1 MEKTKRG
8 AKTVLYLYWLLSF
21 LYFVSYITRLSF
33 SATMTEMI
41 SVGVLDKEQ
50 AGLVGSAL
58 FLTYALGQIVS
69 GFLSDRFSPYGIVGM
84 GLGITVVCNFLMSM
98 VSDPVFMMIL
108 GGANG
113 FAQALFWPPILGIM
127 AKYLDGEQ
135 YARGILWVSA
145 AAQVATVMI
154 YVVVPVLLLWFD
166 WRSAFL
172 FAVAIALLFGVL
184 WFVGYPTLRRRLTA
198 RDVSQA
204 TETTSSD
211 MAMDT
216 RGLIRTLAAS
226 GALVLLVPTILH
238 GFLKDGI
245 QAWMPTF
252 FTEVFQMDSSLA
264 ILSNV
269 LLPVFSFFTVMFATE
284 LYRRVFRDLAKEALV
299 LFGVI
304 AALCVLLGLFFEGSA
319 VLCLILAAL
328 IMGCVH
334 GVNLMFISY
343 MPRFFR
349 STGRVST
356 VSGICNACTYIGST
370 LSSYGVAWIAARF
383 GWQIALFSW
392 GALALVGLVLCAVVA
407 KRWTLFAE
415 KGKNEKF

>member
-1 MEKTKRG
+1 MEKKTSI
-8 AKTVLYLYWLLSF
+8 AKTILYLYLLLSF

-41 SVGVLDKEQ
+41 AEGVLNKEQ

-58 FLTYALGQIVS
+58 FLTYAFGQIVS
-69 GFLSDRFSPYGIVGM
+69 GILSDRFSPYGIVGI
-84 GLGITVVCNFLMSM
+84 GLAITVICNLLMSM
-98 VSDPVFMMIL
+98 VSSPVFMIIL

-135 YARGILWVSA
+135 YAKGILWVSA
-145 AAQVATVMI
+145 AAQIATVMI
-154 YVVVPVLLLWFD
+154 YVIIPVLLVWFD

-172 FAVAIALLFGVL
+172 FAVAVALAFGVL
-184 WFVGYPTLRRRLTA
+184 WFVGYPVIRRRLSV
-198 RDVSQA
+198 RDA
-204 TETTSSD
+204 SSSAERAFSEEAVD
-211 MAMDT
+211 N
-216 RGLIRTLAAS
+216 RGLIRALASS
-226 GALVLLVPTILH
+226 GALILLFPTILH

-252 FTEVFQMDSSLA
+252 FTEVFHMDASLA

-269 LLPVFSFFTVMFATE
+269 LLPIFSFFMVMLATT
-284 LYRRVFRDLAKEALV
+284 LYQRIFRDLAKEALA

-304 AALCVLLGLFFEGSA
+304 VVLCVLLSFFFNGSA
-319 VLCLILAAL
+319 VLCLVLAAL

-349 STGRVST
+349 ATGRVST
-356 VSGICNACTYIGST
+356 VSGICNACTYVGSA
-370 LSSYGVAWIAARF
+370 LSSYGVALVAARF
-383 GWQIALFSW
+383 GWQITLFSW
-392 GALALVGLVLCAVVA
+392 GFLALVGVILCAVAV
-407 KRWTLFAE
+407 KRWAMFAPTN
-415 KGKNEKF
+415 K

>member
-1 MEKTKRG
+1 MGNARKGERTI
-8 AKTVLYLYWLLSF
+8 LYLFLLLSF

-58 FLTYALGQIVS
+58 FFTYALGQIIS
-69 GFLSDRFSPYGIVGM
+69 GLLSDRFSPYGIVGV
-84 GLGITVVCNFLMSM
+84 GIGITVTCNLLMSM
-98 VSDPVFMMIL
+98 VSDPSLMIVL

-127 AKYLDGEQ
+127 AKYLDGAQ
-135 YARGILWVSA
+135 YAKGILWVSA
-145 AAQVATVMI
+145 AAQIATVMI
-154 YVVVPVLLLWFD
+154 YAVVPLLLLWFD

-172 FAVAIALLFGVL
+172 FAVITALVFGVI
-184 WFVGYPTLRRRLTA
+184 WFVGYPVICRRLSVREA
-198 RDVSQA
+198 EDAKPEAVA
-204 TETTSSD
+204 GGALD
-211 MAMDT
+211 N
-216 RGLIRTLAAS
+216 RGLVRMLAAS
-226 GALVLLVPTILH
+226 GALVLFIPTILH

-245 QAWMPTF
+245 QSWMPTF
-252 FTEVFQMDSSLA
+252 FTEVFHMDSSLA

-269 LLPVFSFFTVMFATE
+269 LLPVFSFFVVMLATK
-284 LYRRVFRDLAKEALV
+284 LYTKIFRDLAKEALA

-304 AALCVLLGLFFEGSA
+304 TVLCVLLGLFFNGSA
-319 VLCLILAAL
+319 VVCLILAAL
-328 IMGCVH
+328 ITGCIH

-356 VSGICNACTYIGST
+356 VSGICNACAYVGST

-383 GWQIALFSW
+383 GWQNALFFW
-392 GALALVGLVLCAVVA
+392 GALAVVSVILCAAVA
-407 KRWTLFAE
+407 KKWAKFAQ
-415 KGKNEKF
+415 KNN